1 MMKYAQA
8 LLERIKVDDAPAWKA
23 CVGFDGYIDSI
34 AHLMRQ
40 VGGDEGIPFDTMQS
54 AGMYFV
60 EKAGKS
66 CCVEMAK
73 FSTRMGGNAPLFSAA
88 LSGLN
93 RDIDLIGCLGK
104 EEIHTVFHSLATKI
118 RVTTVG
124 EPGKCIALEFSD
136 GKIMLSEN
144 TDTRDLDYSV
154 LSCQPGILR
163 ILADCDLM
171 VLLNWSEM
179 LHMQDIWEGILQ
191 NVISKENRQK
201 KQKVFFDLSDCSSR
215 SRDDILQMRETLRA
229 YALRRETL
237 LSLNENEAGVLCDV
251 IGEECRDISGMA
263 RALQNDLGVSVVSV
277 HSVYASCAARSSG
290 CTEEENLH
298 IDHPSVST
306 GGGDHFN
313 AGLAYGWMQNY
324 PDGEMLTLANCFGS
338 CFVRD
343 GTTPSLERV
352 KHCLEELVNGT
363 NGSTH

>member
-8 LLERIKVDDAPAWKA
+8 LLERIGKDDAPAWKA

-40 VGGDEGIPFDTMQS
+40 VGGNEGIPFDTMRS
-54 AGMYFV
+54 AGTYFV

-73 FSTRMGGNAPLFSAA
+73 YSTRMGGNAPLFSAA

-93 RDIDLIGCLGK
+93 PDIDLIGCLGR
-104 EEIHTVFHSLATKI
+104 EEIHPVFRSLAEKV

-144 TDTRDLDYSV
+144 TDTRDLDYSA
-154 LSCQPGILR
+154 LSCEPGILR
-163 ILADCDLM
+163 ILSECDLM

-191 NVISKENRQK
+191 NVISDEK
-201 KQKVFFDLSDCSSR
+201 KQKVFFDLSDCSGR
-215 SRDDILQMRETLRA
+215 SREDILRMLKTLRA
-229 YALRRETL
+229 YAVRRETL
-237 LSLNENEAGVLCDV
+237 LSLNENEAGVLCGV
-251 IGEECRDISGMA
+251 IGEESRDISGMA
-263 RALQNDLGVSVVSV
+263 RALQKDLGISVVSV
-277 HSVYASCAARSSG
+277 HSVYASCAARSCG

-298 IDHPSVST
+298 IAHPSVST

-313 AGLAYGWMQNY
+313 AGLAYAWMQDY

-343 GTTPSLERV
+343 GVTPSLERV
-352 KHCLEELVNGT
+352 KRCLEELVNGT
-363 NGSTH
+363 NGSSH